1 MAEHRPRE
9 RGERSP
15 AQTTGMPVR
24 ETAQAVSAQIS
35 DTARQVSETA
45 SAYYAQ
51 GRETMEAY
59 VRVSGGAYSRQA
71 APVHRDR
78 GGGGVV
84 TRITLE
90 KIARSGVSPVLG
102 V

>member
-59 VRVSGGAYSRQA
+59 EGYLEERIRAKPLQCIALA
-71 APVHRDR
+71 A
-78 GGGGVV
+78 GVG
-84 TRITLE
+84 LL
-90 KIARSGVSPVLG
+90 LG
-102 V
+102 LRWKK